1 MEPMQ
6 LDMPNFSIYV
16 ITCREE
22 GKDSLEDSCYYIKSN
37 VHHWGK
43 DIKDALQIEE
53 SEISKIIEK
62 SYLSSIENIT
72 NRQID
77 EYNEIMADLKAQ
89 MEELSS
95 QFAKLRKIAADTD
108 PNIFAR
114 RFSDL
119 HDEAKAKVDKL
130 TYVPLCLVKSSF
142 EPLRHVKVEL
152 GKL

>member
-1 MEPMQ
+1 MEPIQ
-6 LDMPNFSIYV
+6 LDMADFRVYV

-22 GKDSLEDSCYYIKSN
+22 EKDSSEICYYVKDN
-37 VHHWGK
+37 KHHWGLDK
-43 DIKDALQIEE
+43 TNALQIEE
-53 SEISKIIEK
+53 SEISKFIEK
-62 SYLSSIENIT
+62 SYLSSIEGIT

-89 MEELSS
+89 MEELSN

-152 GKL
+152 MKL